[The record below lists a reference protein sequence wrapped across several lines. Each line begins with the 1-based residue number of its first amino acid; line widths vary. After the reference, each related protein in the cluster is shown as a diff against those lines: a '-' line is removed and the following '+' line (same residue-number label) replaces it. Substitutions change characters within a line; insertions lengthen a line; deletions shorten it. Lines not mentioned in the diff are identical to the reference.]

1 MFSLKPQIKNIEKK
15 ILSDNWYTLYK
26 VIFDYRRKDGT
37 WVQQIRESY
46 DRGNGAAI
54 LLYNNE
60 KDTVVLIRQFRMPSF
75 LNGNDTGMLIET
87 CAGLLDDNDPDTCI
101 VKEVF
106 EETGFRIDKVEKV
119 MQAYMSPGAV
129 TEIVHLYLGEYTD
142 QMKENKGG
150 GLEEEHEE
158 IEVLEFP
165 FAQALN
171 MISTGE
177 IIDAKTII
185 LLQHLALKKL
195 YPNKLKKTESK

>member
-37 WVQQIRESY
+37 WIQQIRESY

-75 LNGNDTGMLIET
+75 LNGNDSGMLIET

-101 VKEVF
+101 IKEVF
-106 EETGFRIDKVEKV
+106 EETGFRIDAVEKV
-119 MQAYMSPGAV
+119 MHAYMSPGAV

-142 QMKENKGG
+142 QMKVNKGG

-158 IEVLEFP
+158 IEVLELP
-165 FAQALN
+165 FSQAMN
-171 MISTGE
+171 MITSGE

-185 LLQHLALKKL
+185 LLQHLALRKL
-195 YPNKLKKTESK
+195 YPKKME

>member
-26 VIFDYRRKDGT
+26 VIFDYRRKDGS
-37 WVQQIRESY
+37 WVQQMRESY

-87 CAGLLDDNDPDTCI
+87 CAGLLDDNNPDTCI
-101 VKEVF
+101 IKEVF
-106 EETGFRIDKVEKV
+106 EETGYRIDSVEKV

-129 TEIVHLYLGEYTD
+129 TEIIHLYLGAYTEE
-142 QMKENKGG
+142 MKVTKGG

-158 IEVLEFP
+158 IEVLEIP
-165 FAQALN
+165 FSEALN
-171 MISTGE
+171 MIVTGE
-177 IIDAKTII
+177 IIDAKTIM
-185 LLQHLALKKL
+185 LLQHLALRKKL
-195 YPNKLKKTESK
+195 WPKTVE

>member
-26 VIFDYRRKDGT
+26 VIFDYRRKDGI
-37 WVQQIRESY
+37 WIQQIRESY

-54 LLYNNE
+54 LLYNND
-60 KDTVVLIRQFRMPSF
+60 KDSVVLIRQFRMPSF
-75 LNGNDTGMLIET
+75 LNGNESGMLIET

-101 VKEVF
+101 IKEVF
-106 EETGFRIDKVEKV
+106 EETGFRIDAVEKV
-119 MQAYMSPGAV
+119 MHAYMSPGAV
-129 TEIVHLYLGEYTD
+129 TEVVHLYLGEYTD
-142 QMKENKGG
+142 QMKVNKGG

-158 IEVLEFP
+158 IEVLELP
-165 FAQALN
+165 FSQAMN

-185 LLQHLALKKL
+185 LLQHLALRQQYPKKR
-195 YPNKLKKTESK
+195 E

>member
-37 WVQQIRESY
+37 WIQQIRESY

-75 LNGNDTGMLIET
+75 LNGNDSGMLIET

-101 VKEVF
+101 IKEVF
-106 EETGFRIDKVEKV
+106 EETGFRIDAVEKV
-119 MQAYMSPGAV
+119 MHAYMSPGAV

-142 QMKENKGG
+142 QMKVNKGG

-158 IEVLEFP
+158 IEVLELP
-165 FAQALN
+165 FSHAMN
-171 MISTGE
+171 MITSGE

-185 LLQHLALKKL
+185 LLQHLALRKL
-195 YPNKLKKTESK
+195 YPKIME

>member
-1 MFSLKPQIKNIEKK
+1 MFSLKPKIKNIEKK
-15 ILSDNWYTLYK
+15 VLSDNWYTLYK

-37 WVQQIRESY
+37 WVQQMRESY

-54 LLYNNE
+54 LLYNND

-101 VKEVF
+101 IKEVF
-106 EETGFRIDKVEKV
+106 EETGYRIDKVEKV

-142 QMKENKGG
+142 QMKENIGG
-150 GLEEEHEE
+150 GLVDEHEE
-158 IEVLEFP
+158 IEVLELP
-165 FAQALN
+165 FSEALN
-171 MISTGE
+171 MIITGE

-185 LLQHLALKKL
+185 LLQHLALRKQARPIKM
-195 YPNKLKKTESK
+195 E

>member
-37 WVQQIRESY
+37 WIQQIRESY

-75 LNGNDTGMLIET
+75 LNGNDSGMLIET

-101 VKEVF
+101 IKEVF
-106 EETGFRIDKVEKV
+106 EETGFRIDVVEKV
-119 MQAYMSPGAV
+119 MHAYMSPGAV
-129 TEIVHLYLGEYTD
+129 TEVVHLYLGEYTD
-142 QMKENKGG
+142 QMKVNKGG

-158 IEVLEFP
+158 IEVLELP
-165 FAQALN
+165 FSQAMN
-171 MISTGE
+171 MIRTGE

-185 LLQHLALKKL
+185 LLQHLALRKL
-195 YPNKLKKTESK
+195 YPKKME

>member
-26 VIFDYRRKDGT
+26 VIFDYRRKDGS

-75 LNGNDTGMLIET
+75 LNGNDSGMLIET

-101 VKEVF
+101 IKEVF
-106 EETGFRIDKVEKV
+106 EETGFRIDAVEKV
-119 MQAYMSPGAV
+119 MHAYMSPGAV
-129 TEIVHLYLGEYTD
+129 TEVVHLYLGVYTD
-142 QMKENKGG
+142 QMKVNKGG

-158 IEVLEFP
+158 IEVLELP
-165 FAQALN
+165 FSQAMN
-171 MISTGE
+171 MIRTGE

-185 LLQHLALKKL
+185 LLQHLALRKL
-195 YPNKLKKTESK
+195 YPKKME

>member
-26 VIFDYRRKDGT
+26 VIFDYRRKDGI
-37 WVQQIRESY
+37 WIQQIRESY

-54 LLYNNE
+54 LLYNND

-75 LNGNDTGMLIET
+75 LNGNESGMLIET

-101 VKEVF
+101 IKEVF
-106 EETGFRIDKVEKV
+106 EETGFRIDAVEKV
-119 MQAYMSPGAV
+119 MHAYMSPGAV
-129 TEIVHLYLGEYTD
+129 TEVVHLYLGEYTD
-142 QMKENKGG
+142 QMKVNKGG

-158 IEVLEFP
+158 IEVLELP
-165 FAQALN
+165 FSQAMN

-185 LLQHLALKKL
+185 LLQHLALRKQYPKKM
-195 YPNKLKKTESK
+195 E

>member
-37 WVQQIRESY
+37 WIQQIRESY

-75 LNGNDTGMLIET
+75 LNGNDSGMLIET

-101 VKEVF
+101 IKEVF
-106 EETGFRIDKVEKV
+106 EETGFRIDAVEKV
-119 MQAYMSPGAV
+119 MHAYMSPGAV

-142 QMKENKGG
+142 QMKVNKGG

-158 IEVLEFP
+158 IEVLELP
-165 FAQALN
+165 FSHAMN
-171 MISTGE
+171 MITSGE

-185 LLQHLALKKL
+185 LLQNLALRKL
-195 YPNKLKKTESK
+195 YPKIME

>member
-1 MFSLKPQIKNIEKK
+1 MFSLKPKIKNIEKK
-15 ILSDNWYTLYK
+15 VLSDNWYTLYK

-37 WVQQIRESY
+37 WVQQMRESY

-54 LLYNNE
+54 LLYNND

-101 VKEVF
+101 IKEVF
-106 EETGFRIDKVEKV
+106 EETGYRIDKVEKV

-142 QMKENKGG
+142 QMKENIGG
-150 GLEEEHEE
+150 GLVDEHEE
-158 IEVLEFP
+158 IEVLELP
-165 FAQALN
+165 FSEALN
-171 MISTGE
+171 MIITGE

-185 LLQHLALKKL
+185 LLQHLALRKQVRPIKI
-195 YPNKLKKTESK
+195 E